1 MIEKNPCP
9 KTKKKN
15 NIYKRHILQQYTS
28 AVYVGCN
35 KLAYSWCFKYKIYLY
50 NFSEQQFWFF
60 DYIIIV
66 EHSSV
71 HIYETFLYK
80 SKHVTNF
87 CLMCRYGS
95 YFIVRISDKRQYMS
109 HIEYYVI
116 ICQIPFSLKYSVPIR
131 TYSQIQAIL
140 CRFICNI
147 FVFYYL
153 F

>member
-9 KTKKKN
+9 KTKKKKN
-15 NIYKRHILQQYTS
+15 KIYIYKRHILQHYTS

-87 CLMCRYGS
+87 CL
-95 YFIVRISDKRQYMS
+95 I
-109 HIEYYVI
+109 YVWWL
-116 ICQIPFSLKYSVPIR
+116 FYSANFKQK
-131 TYSQIQAIL
+131 TIL
-140 CRFICNI
+140 CYNMSNSFFVKI
-147 FVFYYL
+147 FSTHSYL
-153 F
+153 FIDLGNTWSVHL